1 MGHVQRSAPDFWW
14 QQRIGLKALALAP
27 VAFVY
32 GRIARRRMRQPARDR
47 VSVPVIVVGNFVA
60 GGAGKTP
67 TTIVLAKL
75 LLDEGHRP
83 FILTRGYGGSLEG
96 PVRVDPDTHL
106 AGEVGDEAL
115 LLADAAPTIV
125 SADRGAGARMAVEAG
140 ADVVLMDDG
149 FQNPALFRDFAFVV
163 AEGAVGVG
171 NAMTIP
177 AGPLRVPLRDQMV
190 KANALI
196 IIGPGEGGA
205 RLVRQAA
212 RRGLTVLRADLKP
225 RPNPEVSG
233 RRVLAFA
240 GIGRPQKFFDTLEE
254 FGAEIVEHRAFPDHH
269 VLTRQEVQEI
279 LTTAEEKGLVPVTTT
294 KDMRRLEGGDQEL
307 MRWLAGAAR
316 VVEVDLVFRDPRRV
330 MELLRRVIRDH
341 PFH

>member
-1 MGHVQRSAPDFWW
+1 MQRTAPDFWW
-14 QQRIGLKALALAP
+14 RQRIGLKALALAP

-32 GRIARRRMRQPARDR
+32 GRIARARMLKSSRDR
-47 VSVPVIVVGNFVA
+47 VEVPVIVVGNFVA

-67 TTIVLAKL
+67 TTIALARL
-75 LLDEGHRP
+75 LRNEGRAP
-83 FILTRGYGGSLEG
+83 FILTRGYGGNLEG
-96 PVRVDPDTHL
+96 PVRADPDTHG
-106 AGEVGDEAL
+106 AREIGDEAL
-115 LLADAAPTIV
+115 LLAEAAPTIV
-125 SADRGAGARMAVEAG
+125 SADRGAGARAAIAEG
-140 ADVVLMDDG
+140 ADIILMDDG

-171 NAMTIP
+171 NGMTIP

-196 IIGPGEGGA
+196 VIGPGEGGA

-225 RPNPEVSG
+225 RPNPDVSG

-254 FGAEIVEHRAFPDHH
+254 TGAEIVERRTFPDHH

-279 LTTAEEKGLVPVTTT
+279 LTTAEEKSLVAVTTA
-294 KDMRRLEGGDQEL
+294 KDMRRLEGDDQEL
-307 MRWLAGAAR
+307 MRWLAGSAR
-316 VVEVDLVFRDPRRV
+316 VIEVDLVFRDEGRV

-341 PFH
+341 PFR